1 MMNLLFLQEMPL
13 EARDKILFA
22 ALDLFTSK
30 GYKKTTILNVVE
42 LARVSK
48 TTFYHHFNSKEEL
61 LVCLFKQL
69 AAEIIAEIEDAV
81 KQEEKITYKAYAG
94 IRRYVE
100 ICVMQSRAAKLLLV
114 ESVGISQTVE
124 KVRREAHQIFAD
136 QIFQTVQNVITESL
150 SRDEI
155 RIISQ
160 AMVGAINEVVVQ
172 NLFASEKMVDIN
184 ALARLLNRIV
194 VGSFVNLSLLKA

>member
-1 MMNLLFLQEMPL
+1 MNLLFLQEMPL

-22 ALDLFTSK
+22 ALELFTSQ
-30 GYKKTTILNVVE
+30 GYKNTTILEVVE

-48 TTFYHHFNSKEEL
+48 TTFYQHFNSKEEL
-61 LVCLFKQL
+61 LVHLFKQL
-69 AAEIIAEIEDAV
+69 AEEIIAEIADAV
-81 KQEEKITYKAYAG
+81 EREEKITYKAYAG
-94 IRRYVE
+94 IRRYLE
-100 ICVMQSRAAKLLLV
+100 ICISQSRAAKLLLV
-114 ESVGISQTVE
+114 ESVGISRTVE
-124 KVRREAHQIFAD
+124 KVRREAHQIFAG
-136 QIFQTVQNVITESL
+136 QIFQTVQGVVTESL
-150 SRDEI
+150 SKEEI

-172 NLFASEKMVDIN
+172 NLFSSEKSVEID